1 VTSRSVHLEDGRT
14 TMTSDERY
22 VPGVDDVRDDG
33 ADLTD
38 AEKIEA
44 DGLQVQDTDVVGD
57 ADRIDERDI

>member
-1 VTSRSVHLEDGRT
+1 
-14 TMTSDERY
+14 MTSDERY
-22 VPGVDDVRDDG
+22 VPGVNDVRDDG